1 MFITFLLTFHEKS
14 TKWYTWKLLE
24 MSFFSNSMNWR
35 CDEIS
40 ILYAVFPLVW
50 KWRQTFRPIND
61 TFFSVAILEK
71 NTNLFEPIHQDVQ
84 LVPRRRVFRSTK
96 ARRRRHPRSFRHHL
110 PRRRRRRPAGTWCL
124 PPEEAPVRG
133 RTDRRLRGIQ
143 RWRNSPRNPRNPP
156 VDASHRP
163 VAAPRRPST
172 YPPDKTSWFH
182 LPPRS
187 VHSTDFPLLW
197 LLPATSSPTTAS
209 PLLVHTTDVQDTYQ
223 HVHPILLSMQSM
235 LSVVQFHDE
244 YILY

>member
-1 MFITFLLTFHEKS
+1 M
-14 TKWYTWKLLE
+14 
-24 MSFFSNSMNWR
+24 NSR

-40 ILYAVFPLVW
+40 ILYAAFPLA
-50 KWRQTFRPIND
+50 RIEND
-61 TFFSVAILEK
+61 VKRFDQSTIPFFGSHIRR
-71 NTNLFEPIHQDVQ
+71 NTNLFELIHQDVQ

-182 LPPRS
+182 LPSRS
-187 VHSTDFPLLW
+187 VHSTDFPLL
-197 LLPATSSPTTAS
+197 
-209 PLLVHTTDVQDTYQ
+209 
-223 HVHPILLSMQSM
+223 
-235 LSVVQFHDE
+235 
-244 YILY
+244 

>member
-1 MFITFLLTFHEKS
+1 MKFPFYAPFSRSFELRMTSNVS
-14 TKWYTWKLLE
+14 TNQRYL
-24 MSFFSNSMNWR
+24 FSGSHIR
-35 CDEIS
+35 
-40 ILYAVFPLVW
+40 
-50 KWRQTFRPIND
+50 
-61 TFFSVAILEK
+61 K
-71 NTNLFEPIHQDVQ
+71 NTNLFELIHQDVQ
-84 LVPRRRVFRSTK
+84 LVPRRRVFRSTR

-182 LPPRS
+182 LPSRS
-187 VHSTDFPLLW
+187 VHSTDFPLCYSCYQ
-197 LLPATSSPTTAS
+197 LLLLQQLLLRFWFTRRMSRILTNTFIISS
-209 PLLVHTTDVQDTYQ
+209 
-223 HVHPILLSMQSM
+223 
-235 LSVVQFHDE
+235 
-244 YILY
+244 